1 MIVLLE
7 SILGARVRDRDGRVI
22 GRIEEVRCTTVGE
35 RCDVDTYLVGASG
48 LVERLA
54 AWSLIRP
61 IRRIL
66 PRWLYR
72 QYRIPAE
79 ALDLRDPR
87 QPRTTMPARDLTT
100 R

>member
-1 MIVLLE
+1 MIVLFE
-7 SILGARVRDRDGRVI
+7 TILGARVRDRDGLII
-22 GRIEEVRCTTVGE
+22 GRIEEVRCTAAGD
-35 RCDVDTYLVGASG
+35 RCEVDLYLVGASA

-54 AWSLIRP
+54 AWKLIRP
-61 IRRIL
+61 IRRVL

-72 QYRIPAE
+72 QYRIPAT

-87 QPRTTMPARDLTT
+87 HPRTTIPARELTA